1 MTKLPSID
9 YILKNYLAHRQCQM
23 CKGIWFKFNHN
34 DKIGVYRLAEIPP
47 EKCVQCK
54 PIDDKISNNSLFSVE
69 RWITGDEL
77 NENA

>member
-1 MTKLPSID
+1 
-9 YILKNYLAHRQCQM
+9 M

-34 DKIGVYRLAEIPP
+34 DKVGIYRLAEIPP

-54 PIDDKISNNSLFSVE
+54 PIDDKISDDSLFSVE

-77 NENA
+77 L